1 MGFGISLAGTASK
14 SKTTTSGTKT
24 SSGTTTPIVPDW
36 ASNLVQR
43 GAGQINGLFDLAP
56 EGQVAPANPLLGQA
70 AESARALTGGGARDN
85 KWLTSALSA
94 DTPFASGGKAYDY
107 VDRYLNPYL
116 KDVVGASEADL
127 DANAGR
133 VRAQQSLDL
142 AGAGAFGGSGAA
154 LTQSQTEGEL
164 ARARAT
170 TLSGLRSRGFETALG
185 AAAGDADRATQARTL
200 NAQLRLQEQAQ
211 RVGFG
216 FQDQQQQLA
225 NDANSRANIATQA
238 QLGDTL
244 RSIDQQTRSAP
255 VTNTQQIVAMLSG
268 LPINLFTGQSEQRSS
283 SEQGTSKTKGISVT
297 AEGKYSK

>member
-1 MGFGISLAGTASK
+1 MPFGISLSGTASK
-14 SKTTTSGTKT
+14 SKTTTSGSKT

-36 ASNLVQR
+36 ASNLVQC

-200 NAQLRLQEQAQ
+200 NAQLCCRSKP
-211 RVGFG
+211 RGW
-216 FQDQQQQLA
+216 D
-225 NDANSRANIATQA
+225 
-238 QLGDTL
+238 LG
-244 RSIDQQTRSAP
+244 
-255 VTNTQQIVAMLSG
+255 
-268 LPINLFTGQSEQRSS
+268 
-283 SEQGTSKTKGISVT
+283 SKTSSNSWRMTPIAGPTSQPRPNWATRCGPSINRRDRPR
-297 AEGKYSK
+297 